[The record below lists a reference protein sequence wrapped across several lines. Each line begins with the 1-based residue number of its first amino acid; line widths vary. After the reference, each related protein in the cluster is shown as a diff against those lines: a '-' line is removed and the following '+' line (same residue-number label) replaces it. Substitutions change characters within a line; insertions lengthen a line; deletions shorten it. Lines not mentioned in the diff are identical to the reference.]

1 MTDNHDIEANAA
13 KLAAEVQ
20 EASAN
25 NKGRGPVGKGRA
37 LAAAGVFGIAALGVG
52 AMFLGG
58 GGDTAPKT
66 PETAK
71 PDTFQTAEGSPFGQ
85 LAAPKRETVVEKDT
99 SETDALRAQLAALQD
114 ELARMKEAPN
124 PAPEAAPAPET
135 PQANP
140 QLDALSAQLAAL
152 TEKMNASEAEQAR
165 MMADKDRQLAS
176 MQAAL
181 DAATLQGAR
190 LGSDP
195 ALDEAQARRAA
206 AQEAYQRRVNSGM
219 IAYGGGGEAGS
230 GAEGG
235 AGASDGTGQGS
246 SRKMSANEAF
256 AREGAAAAKVER
268 AKLIVNP
275 ANTVIQGTMIQAVLE
290 TFINSDLPGQIRA
303 VVAEDVHSY
312 DGSRVLIPRGSKLFG
327 QYSDNVEIGQRRAMV
342 VWTRIVMPDNQ
353 SVELAGIG
361 GDAVGQSGLAGRVN
375 AHFGSRFGGATLL
388 SLLSLAPAIAV
399 DNATDATTTSSDSST
414 DPATGA
420 VENMTSALAP
430 VMSEVINRKPTITVR
445 QGSTVTIMVDRDLEI
460 F

>member
-1 MTDNHDIEANAA
+1 MTENHDIEANAA

-25 NKGRGPVGKGRA
+25 NKGRGRVPADKGRA
-37 LAAAGVFGIAALGVG
+37 WAAVGVFGIAALGVAIIFFG
-52 AMFLGG
+52 D
-58 GGDTAPKT
+58 GGDTATNT
-66 PETAK
+66 PTTAK
-71 PDTFQTAEGSPFGQ
+71 PDSFQTAEGSPFGQ
-85 LAAPKRETVVEKDT
+85 LPRPTRETVVKIDT
-99 SETDALRAQLAALQD
+99 SETDALRAQLVALQED
-114 ELARMKEAPN
+114 LARMREALNAKPEEAT
-124 PAPEAAPAPET
+124 APVP
-135 PQANP
+135 PQSNP
-140 QLDALSAQLAAL
+140 QLDALSAQLTTL
-152 TEKMNASEAEQAR
+152 TEKMNASDAEQAR
-165 MMADKDRQLAS
+165 IMADKDRQLAS

-190 LGSDP
+190 VGSES
-195 ALDEAQARRAA
+195 ALDDAQARKAA
-206 AQEAYQRRVNSGM
+206 ALEAYQRRVNSQM
-219 IAYGGGGEAGS
+219 IAYGRS
-230 GAEGG
+230 GQENTMTEGM
-235 AGASDGTGQGS
+235 SDGTVQAS

-312 DGSRVLIPRGSKLFG
+312 DGARVLIPRGSKVFG

-342 VWTRIVMPDNQ
+342 LWTRLVMPDNQ

-361 GDAVGQSGLAGRVN
+361 GDAVGQSGLVGRVN

-388 SLLSLAPAIAV
+388 TLLSLAPAMAV
-399 DNATDATTTSSDSST
+399 SNATDITRTTSADGT
-414 DPATGA
+414 DPTTAV

-430 VMSEVINRKPTITVR
+430 LMSDVVNRKPTITVR